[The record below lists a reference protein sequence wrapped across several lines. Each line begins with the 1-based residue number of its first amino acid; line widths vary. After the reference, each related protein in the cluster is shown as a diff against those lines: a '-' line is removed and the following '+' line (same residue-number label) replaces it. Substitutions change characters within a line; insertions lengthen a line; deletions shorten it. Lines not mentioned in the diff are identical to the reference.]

1 MLEIIAKMMIN
12 GWTKSFE
19 KLMVNDWWKESKK
32 ELINKWTKQLENQ
45 SEIMKQ
51 KYANRIITDEEYEE
65 WLSFEE
71 SEICDLESQLLELE
85 EG

>member
-1 MLEIIAKMMIN
+1 MLEMIDKLMIDRWTKNFGKEMIN
-12 GWTKSFE
+12 
-19 KLMVNDWWKESKK
+19 DWMKESKK
-32 ELINKWTKQLENQ
+32 ELIDRWTKELENQ

-51 KYANRIITDEEYEE
+51 KYANRMITEEEYEE

-71 SEICDLESQLLELE
+71 SEMCDLESQLLELE

>member
-1 MLEIIAKMMIN
+1 MLEMIAKLMIDR
-12 GWTKSFE
+12 WTKEFG
-19 KLMVNDWWKESKK
+19 KVIIDDWRKESQK
-32 ELINKWTKQLENQ
+32 ELINKWTKELENQ

-51 KYANRIITDEEYEE
+51 KYANRIIDDEEYEE

-71 SEICDLESQLLELE
+71 SEMCDLESQLLDLE